1 MFEDFKKLYQEY
13 EEAILIQEDIIRKN
27 RDRLKAARIANN
39 LKEVKRLNGLLLIL
53 YEEKSEL
60 EERATQLREYLS

>member
-13 EEAILIQEDIIRKN
+13 EEAILIQEDVIRKN